1 VIAICAWCT
10 NIAFL
15 IHSESTRSQRHSF
28 KRTIKLMGL
37 CFLCRYRT
45 REYFHP
51 PRFSGSADSWYA
63 GPRDMGAYA
72 RRLPRASYRE
82 HQKNHLRCAR
92 FRCGLTPYNARW
104 PASPASTRPHAW
116 LGAVPLEAGRQWTL
130 VHPDCLFCF
139 L

>member
-1 VIAICAWCT
+1 
-10 NIAFL
+10 
-15 IHSESTRSQRHSF
+15 
-28 KRTIKLMGL
+28 
-37 CFLCRYRT
+37 
-45 REYFHP
+45 
-51 PRFSGSADSWYA
+51 
-63 GPRDMGAYA
+63 MGAYA

-130 VHPDCLFCF
+130 VHPDCLFLFPVKGSDLVILGDYRGGAPGGQCDHP
-139 L
+139 LVLLC